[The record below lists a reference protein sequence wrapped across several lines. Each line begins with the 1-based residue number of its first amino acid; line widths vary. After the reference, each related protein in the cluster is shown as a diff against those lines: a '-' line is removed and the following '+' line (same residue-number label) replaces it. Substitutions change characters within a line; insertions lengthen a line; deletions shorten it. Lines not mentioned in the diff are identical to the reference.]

1 MFGPTASGYTQ
12 PFYPRFRL
20 SLADLLAIFGRSEAQ
35 AGYLAAADSQ
45 ETLAIVTYLVVQS
58 RRRMGA

>member
-1 MFGPTASGYTQ
+1 MFGPTASGYAQ

-20 SLADLLAIFGRSEAQ
+20 SLTDLLVLFDCPQSAGRH
-35 AGYLAAADSQ
+35 LAAADSL
-45 ETLAIVTYLVVQS
+45 EILAIVTYLVAQS